1 MLAATDLLR
10 VVANARSARPVSTTG
25 CAITN
30 TVYTWSAFG
39 TYVERQGAN
48 CRVDGTVCWISD
60 DKVVIVISYLGR
72 RSGIPFTELLPPRLG
87 LPPPSQRSTL
97 YGGRL
102 LGLIFCFDTR
112 MVAFWLRD
120 DSGRLD
126 TILIS
131 PFVTRAL
138 ESYHMGFG
146 RNGGGVL
153 WSSLMMDC
161 TWYVSGPAFRLR
173 PSLNAAGLRFRFRL
187 HGTSHQR
194 GRTDGAPDVR

>member
-1 MLAATDLLR
+1 
-10 VVANARSARPVSTTG
+10 
-25 CAITN
+25 
-30 TVYTWSAFG
+30 
-39 TYVERQGAN
+39 
-48 CRVDGTVCWISD
+48 
-60 DKVVIVISYLGR
+60 
-72 RSGIPFTELLPPRLG
+72 
-87 LPPPSQRSTL
+87 L
-97 YGGRL
+97 YGGGL
-102 LGLIFCFDTR
+102 LGLIFCFGTR

-161 TWYVSGPAFRLR
+161 TWYVSGLAFRLG
-173 PSLNAAGLRFRFRL
+173 PSLNAAGLRFRFACIEPL
-187 HGTSHQR
+187 INGEGQMEHPMS
-194 GRTDGAPDVR
+194 DEMPWNPK